1 MLRLPR
7 RALPAALCLALLPRL
22 ADAQTAPTPPAPT
35 ITTNGTTNI
44 FDPNR
49 APVIVI
55 RIGAHRLVLVP
66 RTEGSNTSLSATA
79 IESKPNNTSLNTII
93 ASSVA
98 GAASAPSGAIHI
110 RGSHGQYSYYLD
122 GAPLPSNVSGS
133 FSDLIN
139 PKDIQTLRIYT
150 GGFPAEYGGQLA
162 AIFDVT
168 AKAGAGKPKGFVQ
181 QIGQSYSDYQ
191 STAQVGGGSPRFS
204 YFLSGIRSSN
214 NFRLSPLT
222 QTPLHDAGLENVG
235 FGKFDLQ
242 SGAFNRLTLDLGTS
256 GATIQ
261 VPNALSRQQV
271 GQDDRQVE
279 NGAFANLIFSHLAG
293 ADNLRVAFYSHKS
306 QLRYFGSPQD
316 LLPDPGQADTSG
328 LATTSENQQ
337 ATYLGLRT
345 DYVAHASKAHKVQL
359 GFDVDTVNGRQDFN
373 SFGVPQADPATNQP
387 TILDARH
394 LYGSDKSAYAQDDWT
409 TGRTLINYGVRYD
422 VHQADITT
430 SQLSPRLNLTYTA
443 GKDQLHAY
451 YDRLFQPVAI
461 EDVKRLSTSAAS
473 IKPFQPER
481 DAFFE
486 VGETHTQ
493 SGTAVSVDA
502 YYRAEKNVID
512 DQVFGATQID
522 IPINFAKGYSRGV
535 EVSVE
540 GPLVKNL
547 SYYANYARSWAK
559 GAGPISGGL
568 LGEAPP
574 NYFNADH
581 DQTHTASFGL
591 SYSLRGSYAT
601 LDGEYGSGFPYG
613 EINRLGP
620 DGNPVL
626 DASGSPFPTT
636 INFLRVPVH
645 TILNFGIGTA
655 VGSMQLA
662 FTVDNFLNHGYVI
675 KEAGPFSNVE
685 WGQGRAYGV
694 KLTQS
699 F

>member
-1 MLRLPR
+1 MLRVPI
-7 RALPAALCLALLPRL
+7 AAAVCLAALPRL
-22 ADAQTAPTPPAPT
+22 AAAQTAPAPT
-35 ITTNGTTNI
+35 ITINGTTNI
-44 FDPNR
+44 FDPNT

-55 RIGAHRLVLVP
+55 RIGARRLVLVP
-66 RTEGSNTSLSATA
+66 RTAGSATSLGAKA
-79 IESKPNNTSLNTII
+79 IENKPNSTSLNSII
-93 ASSVA
+93 ASSIA

-168 AKAGAGKPKGFVQ
+168 AKAGTGRPNGFVQ

-191 STAQVGGGSPRFS
+191 TTAQVGGGSPSFS

-242 SGAFNRLTLDLGTS
+242 SGPSNRLTLDIGTS

-261 VPNALSRQQV
+261 VPNELTRQQV
-271 GQDDRQVE
+271 GQNDIQKE
-279 NGAFANLIFSHLAG
+279 NGAFANLIWSHLTG
-293 ADNLRVAFYSHKS
+293 PNTLRVAFYSHKS
-306 QLRYFGSPQD
+306 QLRYFGSPAD
-316 LLPDPGQADTSG
+316 LIPDPGSTDTSG
-328 LATTSENQQ
+328 LATTTEDQQ

-345 DYVAHASKAHKVQL
+345 DYVARVSKSHKVQL
-359 GFDVDTVNGRQDFN
+359 GFDINTVSGSQFFN
-373 SFGVPQADPATNQP
+373 SFGVPQADPANNQP

-394 LYGSDKSAYAQDDWT
+394 LSGGDKSVYAQDDWT
-409 TGRTLINYGVRYD
+409 TGRTLINYGLRYD
-422 VHQADITT
+422 THQADITT
-430 SQLSPRLNLTYTA
+430 SQVSPRLNITYTA

-461 EDVKRLSTSAAS
+461 ENVKHLSTSAVS

-481 DAFFE
+481 DDFFE
-486 VGETHTQ
+486 IGETHTQ
-493 SGTAVSVDA
+493 SGTAISLDA
-502 YYRAEKNVID
+502 YYRAQKNTID

-522 IPINFAKGYSRGV
+522 IPINFARGYSRGI
-535 EVSVE
+535 EVAVD
-540 GPLVKNL
+540 GPLTRNI

-568 LGEAPP
+568 LGESPA

-581 DQTHTASFGL
+581 DQTHTASFGV
-591 SYSLRGSYAT
+591 SYSRGGAYAT

-613 EINRLGP
+613 EIDRLGP
-620 DGNPVL
+620 DGNPIL
-626 DASGSPFPTT
+626 DASGSPFPVT
-636 INFLRVPVH
+636 INYLRVPVH
-645 TILNFGIGTA
+645 TILNFGVGTTL
-655 VGSMQLA
+655 GTMQIA
-662 FTVDNFLNHGYVI
+662 FTVNNLLNHGYVI
-675 KEAGPFSNVE
+675 KQAGPFSNVE
-685 WGQGRAYGV
+685 YGQGRAYGI

>member
-1 MLRLPR
+1 MPRLTR
-7 RALPAALCLALLPRL
+7 RALPAALCLALLPRI
-22 ADAQTAPTPPAPT
+22 AHAQTIPTPPAPT

-49 APVIVI
+49 APIIVI

-66 RTEGSNTSLSATA
+66 RSEGSATSLGATA
-79 IESKPNNTSLNTII
+79 IESKPNNTSLTAVI

-98 GAASAPSGAIHI
+98 GAASAPSGEIHI

-168 AKAGAGKPKGFVQ
+168 AKAGAGKPKGFLQ

-191 STAQVGGGSPRFS
+191 TTAQVGGGTSSFS
-204 YFLSGIRSSN
+204 YFLSGIRSSS

-242 SGAFNRLTLDLGTS
+242 SGPSNRFTLDLGS
-256 GATIQ
+256 NGAIIQ
-261 VPNALSRQQV
+261 VPNTQESQAV
-271 GQDDRQVE
+271 GVNDYQRE
-279 NGAFANLIFSHLAG
+279 NGDFANLIWSHLAG

-306 QLRYFGSPQD
+306 QLRYFGSPED
-316 LLPDPGQADTSG
+316 LLPAPGTTDTSG
-328 LATTSENQQ
+328 LTTTNENER

-345 DYVAHASKAHKVQL
+345 DYIAYVTPAHKVQV
-359 GFDVDTVNGRQDFN
+359 GFDVDAVNGQQFFN
-373 SFGVPQADPATNQP
+373 SFGVPQADPTTDQP

-394 LYGSDKSAYAQDDWT
+394 VVGGDKSAYAQDDWT
-409 TGRTLINYGVRYD
+409 VGRTLINYGLRYD
-422 VHQADITT
+422 VHQAEITT
-430 SQLSPRLNLTYTA
+430 SQLSPRLNLTYTV
-443 GKDQLHAY
+443 GKNAFHAY
-451 YDRLFQPVAI
+451 YDRLFQPVPV
-461 EDVKRLSTSAAS
+461 EDVIKLQGASTAPA
-473 IKPFQPER
+473 QPER
-481 DAFFE
+481 DDFFE
-486 VGETHTQ
+486 TGWTHTQ
-493 SGTAVSVDA
+493 SGTSLSLDA
-502 YYRAEKNVID
+502 YYRAEKNTID
-512 DQVFGATQID
+512 DQTFGATQID
-522 IPINFAKGYSRGV
+522 LPVNFAKGYTRGL
-535 EVSVE
+535 EASLD
-540 GPLVKNL
+540 GPLVPSV

-559 GAGPISGGL
+559 GAGPIIGGL
-568 LGEAPP
+568 LGEAPTG
-574 NYFNADH
+574 YFYDDH
-581 DQTHTASFGL
+581 DQTHTASLGVT
-591 SYSLRGSYAT
+591 YSRRGAYAT

-613 EINRLGP
+613 EIDQLGP
-620 DGNPVL
+620 SGAPVL
-626 DASGSPFPTT
+626 DAQGNPFPTQLNY
-636 INFLRVPVH
+636 IRVPAH
-645 TILNFGIGTA
+645 TILNFGVGTTF
-655 VGSMQLA
+655 GTMQLA
-662 FTVDNFLNHGYVI
+662 FTVDNLLNHGYII
-675 KEAGPFSNVE
+675 KQASAFSDIE